1 MKSLPQSSSAAFSD
15 RPPKHLIGGIG
26 KIISIDIFLIKGTF
40 SCYVLFRL
48 FRLDFKI

>member
-40 SCYVLFRL
+40 HVMYC
-48 FRLDFKI
+48 LDCLD